1 MAEEKSKKHEGI
13 ELGVKSTATLDL
25 EERAARDFEVPGQ
38 HRVNTGRLDPTG
50 GEDVPAVEG
59 NDQSAY
65 RGVNPE
71 YMNYANDADKPYD
84 AEEGAEVA
92 VLKLIDESTAEPHFE
107 EAKGSTAP
115 TSTTTT
121 APKAP
126 AKPGTKT
133 ATSNS

>member
-1 MAEEKSKKHEGI
+1 MAEQKNKAHEGI
-13 ELGVKSTATLDL
+13 ELGVKSTAAVDL

-71 YMNYANDADKPYD
+71 YMNYANETDMPRD
-84 AEEGAEVA
+84 AEEGAEVK
-92 VLKLIDESTAEPHFE
+92 VLEMIDDSTPEPKFE
-107 EAKGSTAP
+107 EAVGSNAP
-115 TSTTTT
+115 TSTTT

-126 AKPGTKT
+126 AKPGVKT
-133 ATSNS
+133 TSNS